1 MRKLSKRGQLTLFI
15 ILAIIIVAGIAG
27 FFIYRNYTK
36 PLVSN
41 NAKPVYDY
49 YLSCIEQLTEE
60 GAGILGSRGG
70 YIETPDFEPGS
81 PYMPS
86 SSQLDFLGIGVPYWF
101 YVSGNNIVREQVPT
115 KSEMEFELR
124 QYIQNNLQGCDFSDF
139 ERRGYLVDVDEGM
152 VDVKIESNQIRVSV
166 RNDVRL
172 SFEEEFFLFNQ
183 HRVDVNSKLGNFYDL
198 ARRIYEVQRK
208 ENFLENYALDTLTL
222 NAPTTGFE
230 EGCTPLFFNFNEI
243 RSDVVEALSENI
255 AAVKV
260 KGNYYSNVD
269 DYFIVDSGITVREDV
284 NFMYFPQWPTKI
296 EIYGDEFVEPVG
308 LQEGLEILGFCF
320 VEYEFIYD
328 VVFPVLVQVSDG
340 SEVFQFPIIVSIE
353 RNQINPDLISGGY
366 FGEEEIICKNRN
378 QEVEVRTV
386 DLDGNPVPATIS
398 MSCLGERCYIGET
411 RLTGGRAVLREDF
424 PMCVNGF
431 IEARA
436 EGYANGRYLISTTE
450 ENSAEISM
458 KKIYSVNLNLGNIQG
473 EALVRFSSDGFS
485 RSVMYPAMKEIEIVE
500 GIYEVEVKVFGDS
513 EIVFPARTEQRCFES
528 VASGIAGFFGRTET
542 QCQTINIPEQRID
555 RVLVGGGKSVEFIS
569 ESSLRE
575 FSRLEI
581 DVPLFG
587 VPSRVEDI
595 GENYIKLEDSFL
607 SIVYR
612 P

>member
-27 FFIYRNYTK
+27 FFIYRSYLR
-36 PLVSN
+36 PEVSN
-41 NAKPVYDY
+41 IAKPVYDH
-49 YLSCIEQLTEE
+49 YLSCIEQLTLE

-86 SSQLDFLGIGVPYWF
+86 SSQLDFLGVGVPYWF

-115 KSEMEFELR
+115 KNEMEFELR
-124 QYIQNNLQGCDFSDF
+124 QYIQDNLQGCDFRDF
-139 ERRGYLVDVDEGM
+139 ENRGYLVDVDEGV
-152 VDVKIESNQIRVSV
+152 VDVKIENNQIRVSV
-166 RNDVRL
+166 KNDVRL
-172 SFEEEFFLFNQ
+172 SFDDEFFSFNQ
-183 HRVDVNSKLGNFYDL
+183 HRVDVDSKLGGFYDL
-198 ARRIYEVQRK
+198 AKRIYETQRK

-230 EGCTPLFFNFNEI
+230 EGCTPLFFNFAEI
-243 RSDVVEALSENI
+243 RGDVVEALSENI

-260 KGNYYSNVD
+260 KGNYYSNAN

-328 VVFPVLVQVSDG
+328 VVFPVLVQISDG
-340 SEVFQFPIIVSIE
+340 SETFQFPVIVSIE

-386 DLDGNPVPATIS
+386 DLEGNPVPATIS

-411 RLTGGRAVLREDF
+411 QMIGGRTILRDDF
-424 PMCVNGF
+424 PTCVNGF

-436 EGYANGRYLISTTE
+436 EGYASSSYMISTNE
-450 ENSAEISM
+450 ENSAEVVM
-458 KKIYSVNLNLGNIQG
+458 KKIYRVGLNLGDIRG
-473 EALVRFSSDGFS
+473 DALVQFVSDGFS
-485 RSVMYPAMKEIEIVE
+485 RSVMYPDTKEIQLVE
-500 GIYEVEVKVFGDS
+500 GIYDVTIQVFGES
-513 EIVFPARTEQRCFES
+513 GLILPARTEQKCFES
-528 VASGIAGFFGRTET
+528 AASGLSGILGGTEKECMEI
-542 QCQTINIPEQRID
+542 QIPEQKID
-555 RVLVGGGKSVEFIS
+555 QVLIGGGKSVEFIS
-569 ESSLRE
+569 DSTLKE
-575 FSRLEI
+575 FSRIEI
-581 DVPLFG
+581 DVPIFES
-587 VPSRVEDI
+587 PSQIEDI
-595 GENYIKLEDSFL
+595 GENYIKLEDSFV
-607 SIVYR
+607 SVVFR

>member
-398 MSCLGERCYIGET
+398 ISCLRERCYIGEIGSRDGSLVAKVPT
-411 RLTGGRAVLREDF
+411 
-424 PMCVNGF
+424 CVNGF

-436 EGYANGRYLISTTE
+436 EGYASSSYMISTNE
-450 ENSAEISM
+450 ESSAEILM
-458 KKIYSVNLNLGNIQG
+458 KKIYDVDLNLGDIQG
-473 EALVRFSSDGFS
+473 DALVQFTSDGFS
-485 RSVMYPAMKEIEIVE
+485 RSVMYPDTKEIQLVE
-500 GIYEVEVKVFGDS
+500 GIYDVTVQVFGES
-513 EIVFPARTEQRCFES
+513 GLILPARTEQKCFES
-528 VASGIAGFFGRTET
+528 SSSGISGFFGGTEKKCMEI
-542 QCQTINIPEQRID
+542 QIPEQEID
-555 RVLVGGGKSVEFIS
+555 QVLIGGGKSVEFIS
-569 ESSLRE
+569 DSTLKE
-575 FSRLEI
+575 FSRIEI
-581 DVPLFG
+581 DVPIFESPLQI
-587 VPSRVEDI
+587 EDI
-595 GENYIKLEDSFL
+595 GENYIKLEDSFV
-607 SIVYR
+607 SVVFR